1 MGGKASIY
9 MVLGFS
15 LIFLV
20 ASMNYGR
27 LTGSAVDNNVEYYK
41 NTVAH
46 NIAVSGANMAAN
58 EIFLD
63 KNWNAGYTNL
73 PFSSGKINVTV
84 EDAGQQKKRI
94 TSTGEF
100 QGISKKVVILLQPS
114 GFSKYAY
121 YTNIFPGN
129 TFLATGD
136 TITGPFHTQGKL
148 NVKGSPVFQGKA
160 SAKNGLK
167 LVDKNTSPKFYG
179 GFESGVDVPLN
190 WSTSDTKA
198 AAQAGGYVFNAGGAG
213 KVDVRLTFNGN
224 ATVTY
229 SRRFDSGSWN
239 PDTTVSLSA
248 FAPNGVIYV
257 EKGNLYLKGV
267 VSGKYTVI
275 ADQSSGNGTG
285 NVYIEDDIRYKSN
298 PLTNP
303 SSTDMLGI
311 ISSNNVLISDNLA
324 NRFNVNIDATIFAYK
339 GGLGLVN
346 ESMPY
351 SGTMKVF
358 GGVVEYQG
366 RTTGVYSGNMITNGY
381 RERIIFDERLMLNS
395 PPYFPATDKY
405 EVVSWLE

>member
-20 ASMNYGR
+20 ASLNYGR

-73 PFSSGKINVTV
+73 PFSGGYINVTV
-84 EDAGQQKKRI
+84 EDIGGKKKKI
-94 TSTGEF
+94 TSTGQF
-100 QGISKKVVILLQPS
+100 QGIPKKVAIILQPS
-114 GFSKYAY
+114 GYSKYAY
-121 YTNIFPGN
+121 FTNIFPGN
-129 TFLATGD
+129 KFLGTGD
-136 TITGPFHTQGKL
+136 TITGPFHTNGKL
-148 NVKGSPVFQGKA
+148 NVQGSPVFQGKA

-167 LVDKNTSPKFYG
+167 LMGSDADPKFYG

-190 WSTSDTKA
+190 WSTSDIKA
-198 AAQAGGYVFNAGGAG
+198 AAQAGGFVFNAGGAG
-213 KVDVRLTFNGN
+213 KVDVKLTFNGN

-229 SRRFDSGSWN
+229 SKRFDSGSWS

-248 FAPNGVIYV
+248 FAPNGIIYV
-257 EKGNLYLKGV
+257 EKGNVYMKGV
-267 VSGKYTVI
+267 INGSYSVI
-275 ADQSSGNGTG
+275 ADQSSGMGTG
-285 NVYIEDDIRYKSN
+285 NVYIEDDIRYKNN
-298 PLTNP
+298 PLTTP
-303 SSTDMLGI
+303 TSKDMLGI
-311 ISSNNVLISDNLA
+311 IASNNVLISDNLA
-324 NRFNVNIDATIFAYK
+324 NRFNVNIDASIFSYK
-339 GGLGLVN
+339 GGLGIVN
-346 ESMPY
+346 ETMPY
-351 SGTMKVF
+351 SGTLKVF

-366 RTTGVYSGNMITNGY
+366 RTTGVYSGGMITNGY

>member
-27 LTGSAVDNNVEYYK
+27 LTGQAVDNNVEYYK
-41 NTVAH
+41 NTMAH
-46 NIAVSGANMAAN
+46 NIAVSGANMASN
-58 EIFLD
+58 QIFID
-63 KNWNAGYTNL
+63 KDWSAGYSNL
-73 PFSSGKINVTV
+73 PFGGGYINVKV
-84 EDAGQQKKRI
+84 EDAGQKKKRI
-94 TSTGEF
+94 TSTGSY
-100 QGISKKVVILLQPS
+100 QGLPKKVVILLQPS
-114 GFSKYAY
+114 GYSKYAY

-129 TFLATGD
+129 KYLGTGD
-136 TITGPFHTQGKL
+136 TITGPFHTNGKL
-148 NVKGSPVFQGKA
+148 NVQGSPVFQGKA

-167 LVDKNTSPKFYG
+167 LSGNATPKFYG

-190 WSTSDTKA
+190 WSTSDIKA
-198 AAQAGGYVFNAGGAG
+198 AAQAGGFVFNAGGAG

-224 ATVTY
+224 ATITY
-229 SRRFDSGSWN
+229 SKRFDSGSWSH
-239 PDTTVSLSA
+239 DSTVALSA
-248 FAPNGVIYV
+248 FAPNGIIYV
-257 EKGNLYLKGV
+257 EKGNIYMKGIINGRY
-267 VSGKYTVI
+267 SVI

-298 PLTNP
+298 PLTHP
-303 SSTDMLGI
+303 GSTDMLGI
-311 ISSNNVLISDNLA
+311 IASNNVLISDNSA
-324 NRFNVNIDATIFAYK
+324 NQLNVNIDASIFSYK

-346 ESMPY
+346 ENMAY
-351 SGTMKVF
+351 SGTLKIF

-366 RTTGVYSGNMITNGY
+366 RTTSKVSGSTITNGY
-381 RERIIFDERLMLNS
+381 RERIVFDERLMLNN

>member
-20 ASMNYGR
+20 ATMNYGR
-27 LTGSAVDNNVEYYK
+27 LTGSAVDNNVAYYK

-46 NIAVSGANMAAN
+46 NIAVTGANMAAN
-58 EIFLD
+58 QIFID
-63 KNWNAGYTNL
+63 KDWNAGYTNL
-73 PFSSGKINVTV
+73 SFSGGYINVTV
-84 EDAGQQKKRI
+84 ANIGSNQKKI
-94 TSTGEF
+94 TSTGNF
-100 QGISKKVVILLQPS
+100 QGIQKKVAIILQPS
-114 GFSKYAY
+114 GYCKYAY
-121 YTNIFPGN
+121 FTNIFPGN
-129 TFLATGD
+129 KYLQTGD
-136 TITGPFHTQGKL
+136 TITGPFHTNGKL
-148 NVKGSPVFQGKA
+148 NAQGSPVFQGKA

-167 LVDKNTSPKFYG
+167 LSGNATPKFYG

-190 WSTSDTKA
+190 WSTSDIKA
-198 AAQAGGYVFNAGGAG
+198 AAQAGGFVFNAGGAG

-229 SRRFDSGSWN
+229 SKRFDAGSWA
-239 PDTTVSLSA
+239 PDTTVSLAA
-248 FAPNGVIYV
+248 FAPNGIIYV
-257 EKGNLYLKGV
+257 EKGNVYMKGV
-267 VSGKYTVI
+267 INGSYSVI

-285 NVYIEDDIRYKSN
+285 NVYIDDDIRYKNN

-303 SSTDMLGI
+303 SSKDMLGI
-311 ISSNNVLISDNLA
+311 IASNNVLISDNLA
-324 NRFNVNIDATIFAYK
+324 NRFNVNIDASIFSYK

-351 SGTMKVF
+351 SGTLKVF

-366 RTTGVYSGNMITNGY
+366 QTISKVSGGMITNGY
-381 RERIIFDERLMLNS
+381 RERIIFDERLMLNN
-395 PPYFPATDKY
+395 PPYFPATDQY

>member
-27 LTGSAVDNNVEYYK
+27 LSVSAVDNNVEYYK

-46 NIAVSGANMAAN
+46 NIAVTGANMASN
-58 EIFLD
+58 EIFID
-63 KNWNAGYTNL
+63 KGWTSGYEDL
-73 PFSSGKINVTV
+73 PFSGGLINVKV
-84 EDAGQQKKRI
+84 ESLSGNKKKI
-94 TSTGEF
+94 TSEGSF
-100 QGISKKVVILLQPS
+100 QGVPKKVIIILQPS

-121 YTNIFPGN
+121 FTNIFPGN
-129 TFLATGD
+129 KFLGTGD
-136 TITGPFHTQGKL
+136 TITGPFHTNGKL

-167 LVDKNTSPKFYG
+167 LISNATPKFYG

-190 WSTSDTKA
+190 WSTSDIKA

-213 KVDVRLTFNGN
+213 KVDVKLKFNSN
-224 ATVTY
+224 ATITY
-229 SRRFDSGSWN
+229 SKKFDSGSWSS
-239 PDTTVSLSA
+239 DSTVALSA
-248 FAPNGVIYV
+248 FAPNGLIYV
-257 EKGNLYLKGV
+257 EKGNIYMENSV
-267 VSGKYTVI
+267 INGKYTII

-285 NVYIEDDIRYKSN
+285 NVYIDDDIRYKSN
-298 PLTNP
+298 PLTHP

-311 ISSNNVLISDNLA
+311 ISSNNVLISDNAA
-324 NRFNVNIDATIFAYK
+324 NKTNVNIDASIFCYK

-346 ESMPY
+346 ESMQY
-351 SGTMKVF
+351 SGTLKVF

-366 RTTGVYSGNMITNGY
+366 RTTGVYSGSTITNGY
-381 RERIIFDERLMLNS
+381 RERIIFDERLMLNN
-395 PPYFPATDKY
+395 PPYFPATDEY

>member
-20 ASMNYGR
+20 AGMNYGR
-27 LTGSAVDNNVEYYK
+27 LTGSAVDNNVDYYK

-46 NIAVSGANMAAN
+46 NIAVTGANMAAN
-58 EIFLD
+58 EIFMD
-63 KNWNAGYTNL
+63 KNWNAGFSNL
-73 PFSSGKINVTV
+73 PFSGGSINVTI

-94 TSTGEF
+94 NASGTF
-100 QGISKKVVILLQPS
+100 QGVTKNVMILLQPS

-148 NVKGSPVFQGKA
+148 NVLGSPVFQGKA

-167 LVDKNTSPKFYG
+167 LISNATPKFYG
-179 GFESGVDVPLN
+179 GFQSGVDVPLN

-213 KVDVRLTFNGN
+213 KVDVKLTFNSD

-229 SRRFDSGSWN
+229 KKRYDFGSWSS
-239 PDTTVSLSA
+239 DTTVALSS

-267 VSGKYTVI
+267 VSGRYTVI
-275 ADQSSGNGTG
+275 ADQSSGMGTG
-285 NVYIEDDIRYKSN
+285 NVYIEDDIRYKNN
-298 PLTNP
+298 PLTHP

-311 ISSNNVLISDNLA
+311 ISSNNVLISDNSD
-324 NRFNVNIDATIFAYK
+324 NRQNVNIDATIFAYK

-346 ESMPY
+346 TSMPY
-351 SGTMKVF
+351 SGTLKVF
-358 GGVVEYQG
+358 GGVIEYQA
-366 RTTGVYSGNMITNGY
+366 RTTGVYSGGTIINGY

-395 PPYFPATDKY
+395 PPYFPSTDKY